1 MTVRPRTVL
10 ALATAVLATL
20 TALTSV
26 GPAAHAAASPRT
38 YGDGDGGD
46 GGGAC
51 SPRASVAGY
60 SDALDKTEYQ
70 GTPVAGLSAL
80 ARDVDGRIAALSDRS
95 VLFSLDV
102 HTTGGTRTART
113 TRAVPLADERGE
125 PLDSEGLVVERDGDR
140 LVTSETEPSVR
151 RYDRAGTLLGRL
163 PVPEALRVAPA
174 GRARANQTF
183 EGLTALR
190 HGRTLTAALEGQL
203 AGDGKDAS
211 GRPLVRMQSWDRA
224 RDGGFRAARQWGYPV
239 DEKLGVAEIAAT
251 GDGRLLVLERGYE
264 QGAGNTV
271 RLYLAD
277 PRGADDVT
285 RVGELTGQDGTG
297 LVGKTL
303 LADLGDCPD
312 LGAPNPSP
320 QSNPLLDNIEGLAV
334 TGHGHGHAHG
344 YAHGG
349 WLRVL
354 LVSDDNASA
363 TQLTRLYALTLRLP
377 RLPHAP

>member
-1 MTVRPRTVL
+1 MRPRTAL
-10 ALATAVLATL
+10 ALTTAALATL

-38 YGDGDGGD
+38 HGGGD

-102 HTTGGTRTART
+102 RTTGGPPTART

-151 RYDRAGTLLGRL
+151 RYDGTGTLLGRL

-174 GRARANQTF
+174 GRAQANQTF

-190 HGRTLTAALEGQL
+190 HGRTLTAALEGPL

-264 QGAGNTV
+264 QGTGNTV

-297 LVGKTL
+297 LVRKTL

-334 TGHGHGHAHG
+334 MGHGHGQAHG
-344 YAHGG
+344 ER
-349 WLRVL
+349 LRVL